1 MESGCFDSRRGCRSF
16 SILQTFRDQ
25 LRGQSKEMRKAY
37 SASRVEVDSCTAI
50 NWTTEWLWV
59 AIGLVVG
66 VAFLAVAI
74 MFIKKQGGKMRKSD
88 MDDTAPIMGMEQE
101 KQIPTSRST
110 RNFDI
115 INENDEY

>member
-1 MESGCFDSRRGCRSF
+1 MKK
-16 SILQTFRDQ
+16 T
-25 LRGQSKEMRKAY
+25 Y
-37 SASRVEVDSCTAI
+37 SASRVDVDSCTAI

-66 VAFLAVAI
+66 VLFLAVAI
-74 MFIKKQGGKMRKSD
+74 MVIKKQGGRMRKGD

-101 KQIPTSRST
+101 KQMTTSRST